1 MYSIC
6 RICRW
11 LVYAIDVTLCCDL
24 LSLVCVCFCFAVF
37 VDAWYLNLAPGYV
50 LIGYVYVFVVVFV
63 DDWRLKL
70 MFDDDLIDYVRLVCV
85 FCSAAFVGDLCLH
98 LMLC

>member
-1 MYSIC
+1 MYLIC

-37 VDAWYLNLAPGYV
+37 VDDWCLTLMFGYV
-50 LIGYVYVFVVVFV
+50 LIGYG
-63 DDWRLKL
+63 K
-70 MFDDDLIDYVRLVCV
+70 LVCV
-85 FCSAAFVGDLCLH
+85 FVLPLL
-98 LMLC
+98 LMNGV